1 MKRLILFTGAALLA
15 ALPALAQTPTVDDLL
30 AKNMASRGGAE
41 KLRSISTRKVTGT
54 VTVHV
59 QVPPA
64 SSSSSHRGSPRRR
77 RRSRCPCRSTR
88 SART

>member
-1 MKRLILFTGAALLA
+1 MKRLILFTGAVLLA

-41 KLRSISTRKVTGT
+41 KLRSISTRKVTGK

-59 QVPPA
+59 QVPPDMQQKPQGQPA
-64 SSSSSHRGSPRRR
+64 PPQTL
-77 RRSRCPCRSTR
+77 RCPCRSTR